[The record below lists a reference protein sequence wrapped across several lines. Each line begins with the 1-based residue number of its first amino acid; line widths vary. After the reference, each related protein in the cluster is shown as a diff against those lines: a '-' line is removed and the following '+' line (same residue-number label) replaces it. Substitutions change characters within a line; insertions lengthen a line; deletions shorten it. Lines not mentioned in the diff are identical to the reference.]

1 MLEIKN
7 FSIGFKRYGGWF
19 GRSELIPIRCLDLE
33 IEPGH
38 IVSVV
43 GESGAGKSLLAHA
56 LLGLLPGNARVNG
69 QIRFQG
75 EPLTRRRIGA
85 LRGRSIAFIP
95 QSVGFLN
102 PLWRVGG
109 QVARAA
115 RLGGKSSRE
124 AGEARDLAFERYN
137 LADHVKSMF
146 PHQISGGMARRVLTA
161 AATVGNAEL
170 IVADEPTSG
179 MDGEN
184 SRKALEHLRRLA
196 DGGRSVLLITH
207 DIEAAVAVSDRV
219 AVFRDGVTVE
229 TAPAGDFTA
238 AGHLRHPYTRQL
250 FNALPQNEFIGAV
263 NGNGARRRETV
274 GCVCCGE
281 CPREDDVC
289 CRSLPPR
296 KEIRDGWVRC
306 HHA

>member
-1 MLEIKN
+1 MLTIDN
-7 FSIGFKRYGGWF
+7 FSISFRRYGGWF
-19 GRSELIPIRCLDLE
+19 ERLELAPIRCLDLNIGVGE
-33 IEPGH
+33 

-56 LLGLLPGNARVNG
+56 LLGLLPSNATVSG
-69 QIRFQG
+69 TMLFQG
-75 EPLTRRRIGA
+75 KPLTDRRIRT
-85 LRGRSIAFIP
+85 LRGRGIAFIP

-102 PLWRVGG
+102 PLWQVGG

-115 RLGGKSSRE
+115 RLGGKTPKA
-124 AGEARDLAFERYN
+124 AGEARDWAFEHYG
-137 LADHVKSMF
+137 LAGEVKALF

-161 AATVGNAEL
+161 AATVGEAEL

-184 SRKALEHLRRLA
+184 SRNALEYLRRLA
-196 DGGRSVLLITH
+196 DDGRSVLLITH
-207 DIEAAVAVSDRV
+207 DIEAAVKVSDRV

-229 TAPAGDFTA
+229 MALAEDFGDAGR
-238 AGHLRHPYTRQL
+238 LRHPYTRQL
-250 FNALPQNEFIGAV
+250 FSSLPGRSFTGAV
-263 NGNGARRRETV
+263 NGYRRNGQKMS

-281 CPREDDVC
+281 CPREAALC
-289 CRSLPPR
+289 AGEFPSR
-296 KEIRDGWVRC
+296 KAVRRGWVRC